1 MPYNVGGSAHTVL
14 TDLHHHGVIR
24 YSAAQRLI
32 AGQRQTVTA
41 WKKAHFILVSMMD
54 GGLIRWAAPDSH
66 LIVMTREGREA
77 LADLDAG
84 IDVPSVAPVG
94 GVRFFGREAA

>member
-14 TDLHHHGVIR
+14 TDLHHHGAIR

-32 AGQRQTVTA
+32 AGERQTVSA

-54 GGLIRWAAPDSH
+54 GGLIRWVSPDAH
-66 LIVMTREGREA
+66 LIVMTREGRQA
-77 LADLDAG
+77 LADLNAG
-84 IDVPSVAPVG
+84 IPAYSEEPTPRVTYCRRVA
-94 GVRFFGREAA
+94 

>member
-1 MPYNVGGSAHTVL
+1 MPYNPNGSAHTVL
-14 TDLHHHGVIR
+14 TDLSRHGVIR
-24 YSAAQRLI
+24 YSVAQRMV
-32 AGQRQTVTA
+32 AGERQTVGA
-41 WKKAHFILVSMMD
+41 WKKAHFLLVTMMD

>member
-1 MPYNVGGSAHTVL
+1 MAYSPHGSAHAVL
-14 TDLHHHGVIR
+14 KDLSLHGVSR
-24 YSAAQRLI
+24 YSAAQRMI
-32 AGQRQTVTA
+32 AGPRQTATA
-41 WKKAHFILVSMMD
+41 FKKAHFVLVTMMD
-54 GGLIRWAAPDSH
+54 AGLIRWVSPDAH